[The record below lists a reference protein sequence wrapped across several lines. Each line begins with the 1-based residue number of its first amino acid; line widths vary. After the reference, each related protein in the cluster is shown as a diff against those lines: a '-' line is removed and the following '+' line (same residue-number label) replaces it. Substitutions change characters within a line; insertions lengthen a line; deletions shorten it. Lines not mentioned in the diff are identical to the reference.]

1 MIRSI
6 MHQIAQDK
14 ALLASSAMSY
24 LQDGSNAMTQLLTKR
39 STLLQKKADH
49 EKKIRELGSL
59 PMDAFEKFQGK
70 SLSEVNKLLVKAQ
83 KQLKKYG

>member
-1 MIRSI
+1 MPKNSW
-6 MHQIAQDK
+6 K
-14 ALLASSAMSY
+14 GSETCSSC
-24 LQDGSNAMTQLLTKR
+24 LQEGSNAMSQLLAKR

-59 PMDAFEKFQGK
+59 PVDAFEKFQSK
-70 SLSEVNKLLVKAQ
+70 SLADVNKLLARAQ